1 MAKNY
6 AAGLAATIAAATAST
21 FRVET
26 AFCDANVGGGSGAG
40 GLPFKFSPF
49 SPSTNPNNSTP
60 TAAANA
66 GFANN
71 SPANHPANATPP
83 AEPAKNKPRNDN
95 PRTTAA
101 GFDPEP
107 LERGLETLEIIN
119 RSKDPSKTFKVVLK
133 QEETKQTEL
142 AAKTAEFKVRQAE
155 AETERQRVV
164 FEEQRKLS
172 QKQAENKA
180 QIAKYEDELARK
192 RQQAENEL
200 QRARNQEL
208 VKLQEESSMRQE
220 AARRASEEQI
230 QAQRRQTEREK
241 AEIERETIRVR
252 SMAEAEGR
260 AHEAKLAEEVN
271 RRMLVERANAE
282 REKWVAAINT
292 TFEHIGGGLR
302 AILTDQNK
310 LVVAVGGVTAL
321 AAGVYTTREG
331 ARVIW
336 SYVDRILGQPSL
348 IRESSRG
355 KYPWSGLLSRSMTSL
370 SRRGVDKNS
379 GNQNGNGFGDVILNP
394 SLQKRIHQLAS
405 ATANTKSHQAPF
417 RNMLFYGPPG
427 TGKTM
432 AAREL
437 ARKSGLDYAL
447 MTGGDVAP
455 LGAQAVTKI
464 HQLFDWS
471 KKSKRGLLLFID
483 EADAF
488 LCERNKTYMSEAQR
502 SALNALLFRTGDQS
516 KDIVL
521 ALATNRPGDLDSAVA
536 DRIDEVLEFPLPG
549 EGERFKMLKLY
560 LDKYIARAGERKRG
574 LFSHLFHKQQ
584 QTIEIK
590 GLGDDILREA
600 AMKTEGFSG
609 REIAKLMASVQA
621 AVYGS
626 EDCVLDPNLFREV
639 VDYKVAEHQQRRKL
653 ASDDVDVDVDGQHA
667 SA

>member
-1 MAKNY
+1 MAKTY
-6 AAGLAATIAAATAST
+6 TAGLISAMAAAAAVSQNNH
-21 FRVET
+21 
-26 AFCDANVGGGSGAG
+26 AYADG
-40 GLPFKFSPF
+40 PFKAPQSSSSDPKSP
-49 SPSTNPNNSTP
+49 PIPNLPQDNP
-60 TAAANA
+60 
-66 GFANN
+66 
-71 SPANHPANATPP
+71 PP
-83 AEPAKNKPRNDN
+83 PPKVRNDQ
-95 PRTTAA
+95 PRTSSA
-101 GFDPEP
+101 GFDPEA
-107 LERGLETLEIIN
+107 LERGVKALKEIT
-119 RSKDPSKTFKVVLK
+119 SSPHGKKVFEVIKK
-133 QEETKQTEL
+133 QEETKQAEL
-142 AAKTAEFKVRQAE
+142 AAKVAEFKELQAQQ
-155 AETERQRVV
+155 ETERQRIIYD
-164 FEEQRKLS
+164 EQKKLAQHQAQTKS
-172 QKQAENKA
+172 QMAR
-180 QIAKYEDELARK
+180 YEDELARK
-192 RQQAENEL
+192 RMQAENEY
-200 QRARNQEL
+200 QRSRNQEL
-208 VKLQEESSMRQE
+208 VKLQEESSIRQE
-220 AARRASEEQI
+220 QARRATEEQI

-252 SMAEAEGR
+252 AMAEAEGR
-260 AHEAKLAEEVN
+260 AHEAKLAEDVN
-271 RRMLVERANAE
+271 RRMLVDRANAE

-292 TFEHIGGGLR
+292 TFDHIGGGLR

-321 AAGVYTTREG
+321 AAGIYTTREG

-336 SYVDRILGQPSL
+336 GYVDRILGQPSL

-355 KYPWSGLLSRSMTSL
+355 KYPWSGIFSRAKSTL
-370 SRRGVDKNS
+370 SRRADTGSASKVGD
-379 GNQNGNGFGDVILNP
+379 GFGDVVLHP
-394 SLQKRIHQLAS
+394 SLKKRIEQLSS
-405 ATANTKSHQAPF
+405 ATANTKAHQAPF

-455 LGAQAVTKI
+455 LGSQAVTKI
-464 HQLFDWS
+464 HQLFDWA

-549 EGERFKMLKLY
+549 EEERFKLLKLY
-560 LDKYIARAGERKRG
+560 LDKYIVQAGSGKSG
-574 LFSHLFHKQQ
+574 LLQNLFKGKQQ
-584 QTIEIK
+584 QIEVK
-590 GLGDDILREA
+590 GLTDDIIKEA
-600 AMKTEGFSG
+600 AAKTEGFSG

-626 EDCVLDPNLFREV
+626 ENCVLDPNLFREV

-653 ASDDVDVDVDGQHA
+653 AASDK
-667 SA
+667 S